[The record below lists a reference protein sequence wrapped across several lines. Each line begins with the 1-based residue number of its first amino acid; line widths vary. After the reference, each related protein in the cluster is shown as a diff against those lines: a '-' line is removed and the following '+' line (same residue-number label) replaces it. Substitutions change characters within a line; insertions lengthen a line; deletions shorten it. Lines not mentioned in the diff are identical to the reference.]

1 MASKSQS
8 QSRIIDAW
16 TSFLDRHPGL
26 EALVDDVRP
35 WLPPLNFVT
44 LHYGYFVVV
53 SLIFSVFFYA
63 SSDADEREDVSYVDS
78 LFLVVSAITNTG
90 LNTVDLSAL
99 TVGQQGILWVLMTLG
114 SAMWVSFWT
123 VLVRRRKR
131 ADRAHQARAR
141 KGLAGVDGFALAD
154 LRSSGHARARQRGSS
169 GATATTLSS
178 VAEVPPKLLR
188 KILPKEPKEK
198 VDSEPDVGADNPVES
213 TPRLVQ
219 LAAPFNRKDKQD
231 GDRDPAAQLLL
242 LEGTADESERLAERE
257 HQALNLLALII
268 PLYAVL
274 WVLVSSIVLG
284 VWISRHYAS
293 AVEEFGGYGYS
304 FLVLFLI
311 ASLILAG
318 NTAFPAFLRLMI
330 WVMLQGLKLFTPDK
344 YFVSEKA
351 TLLYILKYPRQV
363 YTHLFPAR
371 QTWLLV
377 IMLMATMA
385 VDWVAFEVLSIGNPA
400 VEKMPIGPRILD
412 GLFQAISVR
421 GTGFYVVP
429 VSELFTI
436 LQVLYMVM
444 MYISAFPIVIAMRH
458 SNVSEDRAGALT
470 MQPKTDAYSSAS
482 SDVGGGDEDPELGH
496 LLPGG
501 SGSGSGGASRTPEP
515 VVTPARAAL
524 HRLASLS
531 TRRRAPR
538 PAAAMLPARP
548 S

>member
-44 LHYGYFVVV
+44 LHYGYFVIV

-99 TVGQQGILWVLMTLG
+99 TAGQQGILWVLMTLG

-131 ADRAHQARAR
+131 ADRAHQARVR

-178 VAEVPPKLLR
+178 VVEVPPKLLR

-213 TPRLVQ
+213 TVRSGLSFADGAGSSLTAIHHHSQPY
-219 LAAPFNRKDKQD
+219 APGQHADDRNHHPYPFDNIYENRRHGKPSMSEGSSRSSASRGWFNWRRAFNRKDKQD

-284 VWISRHYAS
+284 VWISRHYAP
-293 AVEEFGGYGYS
+293 AVEEFGGYGVGAWWAAFFYAGSAFNNCGMSLLDANLVPFQYS

-330 WVMLQGLKLFTPDK
+330 WVMLQGLKLFTPEK

-412 GLFQAISVR
+412 GLFQAICKFSP
-421 GTGFYVVP
+421 FLP
-429 VSELFTI
+429 L
-436 LQVLYMVM
+436 LL
-444 MYISAFPIVIAMRH
+444 PW
-458 SNVSEDRAGALT
+458 AGAGV
-470 MQPKTDAYSSAS
+470 A
-482 SDVGGGDEDPELGH
+482 VGAE
-496 LLPGG
+496 
-501 SGSGSGGASRTPEP
+501 AFFC
-515 VVTPARAAL
+515 
-524 HRLASLS
+524 
-531 TRRRAPR
+531 
-538 PAAAMLPARP
+538 
-548 S
+548 